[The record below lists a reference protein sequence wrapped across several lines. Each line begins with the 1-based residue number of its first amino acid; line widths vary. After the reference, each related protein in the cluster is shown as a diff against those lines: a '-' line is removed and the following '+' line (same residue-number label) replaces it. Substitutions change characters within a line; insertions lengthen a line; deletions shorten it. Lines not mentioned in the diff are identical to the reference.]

1 MVFIFAETHKIIAR
15 FLHENL
21 QEKYDI
27 ELNED
32 RLQWGSVV
40 PDIFPKYRLQ
50 SHYIQDS
57 LHFISNEIV
66 TLIFVSRF
74 MNLSDHKDSIAMKLF
89 SRKVG
94 IISHYLSDFCCMAHA
109 KNWSFNGSLVKHV
122 QYEKAVN
129 EAAKEHV
136 FADIA
141 LDTQEIDLHSEPI
154 LRLRKMIA
162 EQIAS
167 IIEEYKAQEESIAC
181 DLNFALALNTR
192 MASFVIELI
201 LAMQQNAMPVQTT
214 LVY

>member
-15 FLHENL
+15 SLLENL
-21 QEKYDI
+21 QLKHDI

-32 RLQWGSVV
+32 RLLWGSIV
-40 PDIFPKYRLQ
+40 PDLFPKYKLQ
-50 SHYIQDS
+50 RHYIEDS
-57 LHFISNEIV
+57 LHFVSNEIV

-74 MNLSDHKDSIAMKLF
+74 MNLYDHKNSLTMKLF

-94 IISHYLSDFCCMAHA
+94 IISHYLSDYCCMAHA
-109 KNWSFNGSLVKHV
+109 KNWSFNGSFVKHV

-129 EAAKEHV
+129 EAATNHV
-136 FADIA
+136 FESVS
-141 LDTQEIDLHSEPI
+141 LETEEIDLHSEPI
-154 LRLRKMIA
+154 LRLRKLIS

-192 MASFVIELI
+192 IASFVIELI
-201 LAMQQNAMPVQTT
+201 LAMQKGAMPVQTT

>member
-15 FLHENL
+15 SLHENL
-21 QEKYDI
+21 RDKHDI

-32 RLQWGSVV
+32 RLLWGSIV
-40 PDIFPKYRLQ
+40 PDISPKYKLQ
-50 SHYIQDS
+50 RHYIQDS

-74 MNLSDHKDSIAMKLF
+74 MNLRDHKNSLTMKLF
-89 SRKVG
+89 SRKIG

-109 KNWSFNGSLVKHV
+109 KNWSFNGSFVKHV

-129 EAAKEHV
+129 EAASMHEFTPV
-136 FADIA
+136 R
-141 LDTQEIDLHSEPI
+141 LQTEEIDLHSEPI
-154 LRLRKMIA
+154 LRLRKLIA

-167 IIEEYKAQEESIAC
+167 IIEEYKAQEESIVC

-192 MASFVIELI
+192 IASFVIELI
-201 LAMQQNAMPVQTT
+201 LAMQQGAMPVQTT